1 MKIGFNFS
9 LVKQLI
15 SFSYSVFTFLCSCI
29 KKGINITETVVYLQ
43 EFLVNDQ
50 ESTSPMSQQGTKA
63 AKRLLIKSTVQAKKE
78 LTSIVLLN
86 YSSSDPKI
94 LLRMSYFYFY
104 FDYNLKILGF
114 LSVSTLY
121 IALFVPHI
129 FDCLLVNLYETLS
142 MLKFMDS

>member
-9 LVKQLI
+9 LVKQFINLSL
-15 SFSYSVFTFLCSCI
+15 SFFAFLCSCI
-29 KKGINITETVVYLQ
+29 KNGINITETVVYLQ

-50 ESTSPMSQQGTKA
+50 ERTSPISQQGTKD
-63 AKRLLIKSTVQAKKE
+63 AKRLLIKRIVQAKKE